1 MPIDYCN
8 ANMTKWYSLSFY
20 IHVSLMQ
27 NKIMNVN
34 KWLLGSTKE
43 KKSWPRKWLQ
53 WLLPDSHHWYLPCS
67 SVGSYRFY
75 RIVIFV
81 SVNHSLDVHW
91 TVHQTFAI
99 PDTTGAHR
107 IPPRPRDWS
116 TIVPTS
122 CFICIS
128 LLYRNISSRST
139 NRTSWL
145 IASTASAAESSWSG
159 KGHWLALSGKGR
171 FSLSVHNSA
180 TLC

>member
-1 MPIDYCN
+1 
-8 ANMTKWYSLSFY
+8 
-20 IHVSLMQ
+20 MQ

-81 SVNHSLDVHW
+81 SVNRSRDRSLDVLDRS
-91 TVHQTFAI
+91 
-99 PDTTGAHR
+99 PDVRHTGYYWSVPHTIAT
-107 IPPRPRDWS
+107 RDWLCRHFYNCADKLLE
-116 TIVPTS
+116 ILGAVLPVTS
-122 CFICIS
+122 LICIS

-145 IASTASAAESSWSG
+145 IASTASAAVCSG
-159 KGHWLALSGKGR
+159 SGRGRWQALSGKGR
-171 FSLSVHNSA
+171 FSLSAH
-180 TLC
+180 